1 MTAAA
6 RLGDSIAHSAA
17 MGGLLAGLLIGA
29 AVAVAA
35 VAIIGTGGLAAAAM
49 IGAGAATGAGIG
61 QVLGSLSCAPQ
72 PVTGTIVATGSFN
85 VYINGIPAARAHVD
99 VVLCSQHPGPPAPI
113 AEGSASVSINSQP
126 AARVGDHTGC
136 SAVISLGSQ
145 NVFIGGPTTQTD
157 VMHPEVPSWVSW
169 SIGIVGIGAALVLV
183 GPLVAFAGLVGSL
196 GMGLLGNWLG
206 GKIWGEGSDGQKL
219 SMLGGSILGGW
230 MGIKGGVKF
239 NENYTISVEGLGS
252 NLGNVRITPRSNLEN
267 NGVDLALK
275 YKSGWTDAQRAEA
288 LAKIKVL
295 NDAPTVVTASQ
306 RSGTAAAMSRY
317 RKAEQV
323 LSTRDIDHKIDLQL
337 GGSKEVNN
345 LWSLDSSVNRSLG
358 PQIHQQIKNLPPGT
372 TINQVTIGE

>member
-29 AVAVAA
+29 AVAVAV
-35 VAIIGTGGLAAAAM
+35 VAIIGTGGLVAAAM
-49 IGAGAATGAGIG
+49 IGAGAASGAGIG
-61 QVLGSLSCAPQ
+61 QVLGSLSCAPK

-99 VVLCSQHPGPPAPI
+99 VALCSQHPGPPAPI

-252 NLGNVRITPRSNLEN
+252 
-267 NGVDLALK
+267 
-275 YKSGWTDAQRAEA
+275 
-288 LAKIKVL
+288 
-295 NDAPTVVTASQ
+295 
-306 RSGTAAAMSRY
+306 
-317 RKAEQV
+317 
-323 LSTRDIDHKIDLQL
+323 
-337 GGSKEVNN
+337 
-345 LWSLDSSVNRSLG
+345 
-358 PQIHQQIKNLPPGT
+358 
-372 TINQVTIGE
+372 